1 MDKEQAQ
8 KRIIKL
14 KEEINIHRYNYHV
27 LDKITMSEPALDA
40 LKLELFKLEQ
50 QYPQFI
56 TSDSPTQRVGGQAI
70 DTFKKSIHLSP
81 LLSLFDAFSQ
91 NDILAWQDRLSR
103 FMWGDKKDNYKPYWQ
118 YYCELK
124 MDGLAVNLNYEQGVL
139 TKGASRGDGKVG
151 EDITSNI
158 RTINTIPLKLIIPKK
173 SDLDKAGFN
182 GDLILKNILSVTIEV
197 RGEAIMTKKKLTE
210 LNLKYQVE
218 GKPLLSNTRNG
229 AAGSLRQ
236 LDPKLSAERK
246 LKFFAYDIFFYKN
259 GKKIKLVDTRQQA
272 DKLTKMLGFQTIK
285 YNCLCLNLGQVF
297 DFHKY
302 WETHKEKLD
311 FNIDG
316 VVIKINELNL
326 WDTFGVVGKAPRF
339 SMAYKFP
346 AEQGT
351 TIIKNVVWQIGRT
364 GILTPTA
371 DLEPVNLLG
380 AIISRAT
387 LHNMDEIKRL
397 GVMINDT
404 VIIERAGDVIPKII
418 TVLKNL
424 RTGVEQK
431 ISTPKRCQIC
441 GSKVIKVGEE
451 VAYRCSNKRCY
462 AVNLR
467 QIIHYISKDAVDIFD
482 AGPKVIEQLLSEGL
496 ISDVADL
503 YTLKKEELLL
513 LPRFAEKSVDNLI
526 KAINL
531 RRQIDLARFL
541 YGLGIRHVGEESAQ
555 SLADY
560 LYPAIKKEIKNNKIS
575 ISVLVEKMSLLSVE
589 KLSEVEDFGPIV
601 SLSICEYFKDSH
613 NLKILN
619 KLDKVGIE
627 LLIKNPNSLNTK
639 NKSAITAKTFVLTG
653 TLNSLTRDRAKAKI
667 KELGAKVLPTVNK
680 KLDFLVVGDNPGSK
694 YYKAKELGIKIITED
709 QFLKLIKQ

>member
-1 MDKEQAQ
+1 
-8 KRIIKL
+8 
-14 KEEINIHRYNYHV
+14 
-27 LDKITMSEPALDA
+27 
-40 LKLELFKLEQ
+40 
-50 QYPQFI
+50 
-56 TSDSPTQRVGGQAI
+56 
-70 DTFKKSIHLSP
+70 
-81 LLSLFDAFSQ
+81 
-91 NDILAWQDRLSR
+91 
-103 FMWGDKKDNYKPYWQ
+103 
-118 YYCELK
+118 
-124 MDGLAVNLNYEQGVL
+124 
-139 TKGASRGDGKVG
+139 
-151 EDITSNI
+151 
-158 RTINTIPLKLIIPKK
+158 
-173 SDLDKAGFN
+173 
-182 GDLILKNILSVTIEV
+182 
-197 RGEAIMTKKKLTE
+197 
-210 LNLKYQVE
+210 
-218 GKPLLSNTRNG
+218 
-229 AAGSLRQ
+229 
-236 LDPKLSAERK
+236 
-246 LKFFAYDIFFYKN
+246 
-259 GKKIKLVDTRQQA
+259 
-272 DKLTKMLGFQTIK
+272 
-285 YNCLCLNLGQVF
+285 
-297 DFHKY
+297 
-302 WETHKEKLD
+302 
-311 FNIDG
+311 
-316 VVIKINELNL
+316 
-326 WDTFGVVGKAPRF
+326 
-339 SMAYKFP
+339 
-346 AEQGT
+346 
-351 TIIKNVVWQIGRT
+351 
-364 GILTPTA
+364 
-371 DLEPVNLLG
+371 
-380 AIISRAT
+380 
-387 LHNMDEIKRL
+387 MDEIKRL
-397 GVMINDT
+397 GIMINDT

-709 QFLKLIKQ
+709 QFLKLIK